1 MTFVWLFG
9 ALVSMRAIDY
19 DLQENFWDL
28 AVYGKVFEKIFHG
41 RAPPGDGRSSTSS
54 VVRSGKNQIWRD
66 TGQITQRFRLVIM
79 AILEVFGMDRS
90 RGESV
95 WVELERYGALV
106 NTNHGNLCARRIR
119 DQLTNSGNHNLLG
132 LPPEAPTMPAGWF

>member
-1 MTFVWLFG
+1 MERYLKKYFVRVHHRG
-9 ALVSMRAIDY
+9 MVDP
-19 DLQENFWDL
+19 
-28 AVYGKVFEKIFHG
+28 
-41 RAPPGDGRSSTSS
+41 APVPILDPATTRLGG
-54 VVRSGKNQIWRD
+54 D

-106 NTNHGNLCARRIR
+106 NTNHGNLSARRIR
-119 DQLTNSGNHNLLG
+119 DQLTNSGSHNLLG
-132 LPPEAPTMPAGWF
+132 LPPEAPTMPRGLVLV

>member
-1 MTFVWLFG
+1 
-9 ALVSMRAIDY
+9 MRVCAIDY
-19 DLQENFWDL
+19 DPKKFFGTCLYNMERQSKKYFM
-28 AVYGKVFEKIFHG
+28 
-41 RAPPGDGRSSTSS
+41 
-54 VVRSGKNQIWRD
+54 SGPRRGMVDPSPVPILDPAKTRFGGD

-106 NTNHGNLCARRIR
+106 NTNHGNFSARWIR

-132 LPPEAPTMPAGWF
+132 LPPEAPTMPRGLVLVF